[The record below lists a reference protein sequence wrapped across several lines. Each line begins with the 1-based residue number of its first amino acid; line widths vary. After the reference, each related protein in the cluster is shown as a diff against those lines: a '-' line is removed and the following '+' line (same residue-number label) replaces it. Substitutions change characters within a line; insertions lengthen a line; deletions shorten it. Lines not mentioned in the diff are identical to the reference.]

1 MKINKITVNT
11 TLWLA
16 IVFFIGGLIIDL
28 CKGPS
33 LDFWQNAALGI
44 FGSLLV
50 AAIVSYVG
58 YLHEKN
64 KILSTVHRNL
74 VLMYQQGCSLD
85 IILANLA
92 KNLETKIATQQI
104 VAELE
109 IARRIDYLKPI
120 QEILAYSS
128 FTNSQINRLFI
139 ELRNFLNS
147 FCMEAAIKDIQI
159 VLWKYQLMDKEKKIS
174 KHDDLTLREKYD
186 NVFKVLSDKTE
197 SNKELCNTVEKFIVE
212 MEKFYTPAL
221 LWEEQ
226 KKYISA
232 DVQRIYAELQK
243 MNQQ

>member
-16 IVFFIGGLIIDL
+16 IVFFISGLIIDL

-85 IILANLA
+85 IVLASLA
-92 KNLETKIATQQI
+92 KNLEIQIATQQI

-109 IARRIDYLKPI
+109 IARKIDNLKPI

-147 FCMEAAIKDIQI
+147 FYMEAAIKDIQI
-159 VLWKYQLMDKEKKIS
+159 VLLEYQLMDKEKKLFS
-174 KHDDLTLREKYD
+174 KHDDLTLQAKLD
-186 NVFKVLSDKTE
+186 NVFKVLSDKME
-197 SNKELCNTVEKFIVE
+197 SNKKLCNTVEKFIVE

-226 KKYISA
+226 KK
-232 DVQRIYAELQK
+232 IYCG
-243 MNQQ
+243 